1 MAPRLTKF
9 NYKWKNIY
17 AWIDSMPEDNHRAY
31 CKLCK
36 RDFSIGVRGENK
48 VKEHQA
54 SRDHQ
59 TALEKS
65 KSSMRRFLQ
74 SMF

>member
-31 CKLCK
+31 CYGHIVIVKHVTAGQNLAAFNDGRK
-36 RDFSIGVRGENK
+36 SIEW
-48 VKEHQA
+48 
-54 SRDHQ
+54 
-59 TALEKS
+59 
-65 KSSMRRFLQ
+65 
-74 SMF
+74 